1 MRSDDIPLHDIKPLV
16 EIHDYTPYYLAAAAA
31 VVLFFLLLVL
41 YLLIRRYLGERREN
55 TRRACRRALET
66 VDLDDAKQ
74 AAYAISRLGRRFA
87 EDSPRLQEAFENLE
101 RRLEPYKFRKTV
113 PPIDEETR
121 AYFRIY
127 LGMIDV

>member
-1 MRSDDIPLHDIKPLV
+1 MQAADTQLHDIKPLIV
-16 EIHDYTPYYLAAAAA
+16 IQDYTPYYLAAAAA
-31 VVLFFLLLVL
+31 AVSVLLLLVL
-41 YLLIRRYLGERREN
+41 YLLIRRYRAAQVEN
-55 TRRACRRALET
+55 SRAACRQALEA
-66 VDLDDAKQ
+66 VDFDDAKA
-74 AAYAISRLGRRFA
+74 AAYTITRLGRCFA
-87 EDSPRLQEAFENLE
+87 EETPQHKEVYTNLA